1 MECIFLNIINNFYI
15 ACLWKTFFTVYFF
28 VVYVHAFRID
38 CNHETTK
45 ETALLMICKLSWGFV
60 HVFSSNCL
68 TTYICCCD
76 QSAKQKK
83 RKQVIFFLMLLPVS
97 FYCERFI
104 QNEASFIE
112 LSVYFLAMPEIPIH
126 SMKRHFIQRKGCT
139 TGTYRWKKS
148 LHFYTECRS
157 TADSVHFS
165 CLP

>member
-28 VVYVHAFRID
+28 VVYDHAFRID

-83 RKQVIFFLMLLPVS
+83 TKAGNFFSDAVTSQFLLRKVYTEWSKLYRTQCLFSCHAGNTNSFNEKAVLPVHTAGKKVCT
-97 FYCERFI
+97 FTQNVDPPQTVFI
-104 QNEASFIE
+104 FHASHR
-112 LSVYFLAMPEIPIH
+112 L
-126 SMKRHFIQRKGCT
+126 
-139 TGTYRWKKS
+139 
-148 LHFYTECRS
+148 
-157 TADSVHFS
+157 
-165 CLP
+165 